1 MGEHKIK
8 ETQVQKRSRMPLWR
22 IGAFTALVVVVLIAS
37 GWLLKPVLWPR
48 SAAVTPASAQTGTDG
63 TQVVSVM
70 ADLAGFSVTEIRA
83 KVGQPLTVQLTS
95 MDNQFHVDGGGKH
108 QFAIDALAVN
118 ITAPPEG
125 TAEATF
131 TPTKPGTYEFYCDI
145 CCGGRANPAMVG
157 KLIVES

>member
-1 MGEHKIK
+1 MREHQIK
-8 ETQVQKRSRMPLWR
+8 DAKVQKRSRMPLWR
-22 IGAFTALVVVVLIAS
+22 IGAFAALVVVVLIAS
-37 GWLLKPVLWPR
+37 GWFLKPVLWPR
-48 SAAVTPASAQTGTDG
+48 NASATSAQTGPG
-63 TQVVSVM
+63 GSQVVSIM
-70 ADLAGFSVTEIRA
+70 ADMAGFSVKEIRA

-95 MDNQFHVDGGGKH
+95 MDNQYHMDGGGKH
-108 QFAIDALAVN
+108 QFAIDALSVN

-145 CCGGRANPAMVG
+145 CCGGRANPSMVG